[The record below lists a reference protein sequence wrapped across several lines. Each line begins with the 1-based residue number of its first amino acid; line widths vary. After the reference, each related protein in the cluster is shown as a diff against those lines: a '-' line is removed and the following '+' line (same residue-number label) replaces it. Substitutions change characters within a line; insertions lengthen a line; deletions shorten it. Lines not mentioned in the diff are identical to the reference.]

1 MVESAVKNISLLDD
15 IINHQRITLWGMIII
30 KNGGCPK
37 FMLEQQCVM
46 IMKHYV
52 CMKIS
57 HQVVKRIFINND
69 KKSAEGC

>member
-1 MVESAVKNISLLDD
+1 MKND
-15 IINHQRITLWGMIII
+15 
-30 KNGGCPK
+30 GCPK